1 MKLKNLYCRYLLLV
15 IFLLTGVTQSDAV
28 FKERDFGKTID
39 VLCAELELKYKEQ
52 KAIMQQYEQNAK
64 SQHQM
69 LVATMQQIDQLSLI
83 LYSQSSEFTF
93 DMAYACQQATD
104 LYHNSMITHV
114 PFDKIMAR
122 FDSEIER
129 YDSLIYVLK
138 HISPAIN
145 DDVAQPQAPAKKSSK
160 KAKAT
165 PAVTAPA
172 KTDSASSSI
181 EDMADSIMLTKQA
194 THKNSEPLDK
204 PDEEEQQMEIPHNDK
219 QALYVLNDKE
229 KKIRELCL
237 IYAKALRNNLVRIKN
252 KMSNDKEYYDE
263 VKNKLKSLNNYAL
276 KNMRSCKT
284 TSSATEAATTLAC
297 WRRWTTPSRAFTKT

>member
-1 MKLKNLYCRYLLLV
+1 MRKNNHYLKILLV
-15 IFLLTGVTQSDAV
+15 LTFAIIGVIQGDAV

-52 KAIMQQYEQNAK
+52 KEIMNSYNKRAQQ
-64 SQHQM
+64 QHQM

-104 LYHNSMITHV
+104 LYHNSTIAHV

-138 HISPAIN
+138 HISPAIS
-145 DDVAQPQAPAKKSSK
+145 DEDIEQLKLPSAAPDKKSKNVKSNPQPV
-160 KAKAT
+160 KANKD
-165 PAVTAPA
+165 
-172 KTDSASSSI
+172 DSLTSI
-181 EDMADSIMLTKQA
+181 EEMADSIMLNRQA
-194 THKNSEPLDK
+194 THKVNEIIDGAGGDK
-204 PDEEEQQMEIPHNDK
+204 AKMALPNDK
-219 QALYVLNDKE
+219 DRQALYVLNDKE
-229 KKIRELCL
+229 KEIRELCI

-252 KMSNDKEYYDE
+252 KMSVDKEYYDE
-263 VKNKLKSLNNYAL
+263 V
-276 KNMRSCKT
+276 
-284 TSSATEAATTLAC
+284 
-297 WRRWTTPSRAFTKT
+297 

>member
-15 IFLLTGVTQSDAV
+15 IFLLTGVTQGDAV

-104 LYHNSMITHV
+104 LYHNSTITHV

-138 HISPAIN
+138 HIAPAIT
-145 DDVAQPQAPAKKSSK
+145 DDVVTGEKISKAEDNKKS
-160 KAKAT
+160 A
-165 PAVTAPA
+165 
-172 KTDSASSSI
+172 I
-181 EDMADSIMLTKQA
+181 EEVADSIMQTQRA
-194 THKNSEPLDK
+194 THSNNFIDK
-204 PDEEEQQMEIPHNDK
+204 EHSATPQSGDVMAVPASPAK
-219 QALYVLNDKE
+219 GALYVLNDRE

-237 IYAKALRNNLVRIKN
+237 IYA
-252 KMSNDKEYYDE
+252 DE
-263 VKNKLKSLNNYAL
+263 CRQGVL
-276 KNMRSCKT
+276 
-284 TSSATEAATTLAC
+284 
-297 WRRWTTPSRAFTKT
+297 

>member
-15 IFLLTGVTQSDAV
+15 IFLLTGVTQGDAV

-104 LYHNSMITHV
+104 LYHNSTITHV

-165 PAVTAPA
+165 RAVTAPA

-204 PDEEEQQMEIPHNDK
+204 PDEED
-219 QALYVLNDKE
+219 
-229 KKIRELCL
+229 
-237 IYAKALRNNLVRIKN
+237 
-252 KMSNDKEYYDE
+252 
-263 VKNKLKSLNNYAL
+263 
-276 KNMRSCKT
+276 
-284 TSSATEAATTLAC
+284 
-297 WRRWTTPSRAFTKT
+297 

>member
-104 LYHNSMITHV
+104 LYHTSMITHV

-122 FDSEIER
+122 FDSEIEL
-129 YDSLIYVLK
+129 YDSLI
-138 HISPAIN
+138 
-145 DDVAQPQAPAKKSSK
+145 
-160 KAKAT
+160 
-165 PAVTAPA
+165 
-172 KTDSASSSI
+172 
-181 EDMADSIMLTKQA
+181 
-194 THKNSEPLDK
+194 
-204 PDEEEQQMEIPHNDK
+204 
-219 QALYVLNDKE
+219 
-229 KKIRELCL
+229 
-237 IYAKALRNNLVRIKN
+237 
-252 KMSNDKEYYDE
+252 
-263 VKNKLKSLNNYAL
+263 
-276 KNMRSCKT
+276 
-284 TSSATEAATTLAC
+284 
-297 WRRWTTPSRAFTKT
+297 